1 MMNIQT
7 KYHGEI
13 DIQTDTILTF
23 EKGIPGFQEEKQFT
37 LLPLPEMDSVSVLQ
51 SIETPELAFVI
62 ADPYS
67 FFKDYTFSLDENT
80 VELLNIESDQDV
92 SAFVILTVQDPFEK
106 TTANL
111 QAPIIVN
118 VKTNHAKQVILNQEN
133 YKTKTPLFGQT
144 VKG

>member
-1 MMNIQT
+1 MMIQT
-7 KYHGEI
+7 KYHGEVKVKE
-13 DIQTDTILTF
+13 DSILTF
-23 EKGIPGFQEEKQFT
+23 EKGIPGFPDEKKFT
-37 LLPLPEMDSVSVLQ
+37 LLPLPDMSSVSVLQ
-51 SIETPELAFVI
+51 SIETPALAFVI

-67 FFKDYTFSLDENT
+67 FYKEYNFSLDENT
-80 VELLNIESDQDV
+80 VEQLEISGSEDV
-92 SAFVILTVQDPFEK
+92 SAFVILTVHDPFEK

-118 VKTNHAKQVILNQEN
+118 VKTNHAKQVILNDEN

>member
-1 MMNIQT
+1 MKIQT

-13 DIQTDTILTF
+13 DIQKDTILTF
-23 EKGIPGFQEEKQFT
+23 EKGIPGFPDEKKFT
-37 LLPLPEMDSVSVLQ
+37 ILPLPDMTSVSVLQ
-51 SIETPELAFVI
+51 SVKTPGLAFVI

-80 VELLNIESDQDV
+80 VELLEVESDQDV
-92 SAFVILTVQDPFEK
+92 SVFVILTVQDPFEK

-118 VKTNHAKQVILNQEN
+118 VKSNHAKQVILNHEN
-133 YKTKTPLFGQT
+133 YKTKTPLFGQM

>member
-1 MMNIQT
+1 MNIQT

-13 DIQTDTILTF
+13 DIQPETILTF
-23 EKGIPGFQEEKQFT
+23 EKGIPGFQDEKQFT
-37 LLPLPEMDSVSVLQ
+37 LLPLPEMDAVSVLQ
-51 SIETPELAFVI
+51 SVTTPTLAFVI

-67 FFKDYTFSLDENT
+67 FFADYTFTLDENT
-80 VELLNIESDQDV
+80 VELLKIESDQDV
-92 SAFVILTVQDPFEK
+92 SAFVILTVHDPFEK

>member
-1 MMNIQT
+1 MNIQT

-13 DIQTDTILTF
+13 DIQKESILIF
-23 EKGIPGFQEEKQFT
+23 EKGIPGFQDEKQFT

-51 SIETPELAFVI
+51 SVKTPELAFVI

-80 VELLNIESDQDV
+80 IELLNIESDQDV

-111 QAPIIVN
+111 QAPIIMN
-118 VKTNHAKQVILNQEN
+118 VKTSHAKQVILNQEN
-133 YKTKTPLFGQT
+133 YKTKTPLFGE
-144 VKG
+144 VVEG